1 MQHEQVNKP
10 SMNHQSESHEASS
23 RGHRHLQAE
32 TAEPGI
38 PLYLQRQPIE
48 EEEEEEE
55 LQAKLEIG
63 APDDKYEQQADRVAD
78 QVMRMPAPEVQRQPI
93 EEEEEMLQPKPLA
106 ESITPLGR

>member
-1 MQHEQVNKP
+1 MRHEQVNKP
-10 SMNHQSESHEASS
+10 DMNHQAESRGASS
-23 RGHRHLQAE
+23 RGHHRLQAE
-32 TAEPGI
+32 TAEPGM

-78 QVMRMPAPEVQRQPI
+78 QVMRMPAPEVRRQPL
-93 EEEEEMLQPKPLA
+93 EEEEDMLQPKPLA
-106 ESITPLGR
+106 ESITPVGR